1 MRKECWISGP
11 GPIAPNNRT
20 LEFFLC
26 GRKAGAGM
34 AAFSIMASCIGGT
47 ATIAM
52 LALAARAGWPAFW
65 WLGSG
70 SVGLGL
76 LGLFFAKKIRASRA
90 ATLPEILDMAL
101 GPQCRLFASVIVLL
115 SSLAIVAAQ
124 FNAIGVI
131 LSAFAGLDFGWSV
144 ILGSSA
150 IWLYTSI
157 GGQSAVMKSDIWQFV
172 LLAGALVIALLWLL
186 RLPECAAVLSR
197 APLVLANRDLPLSR
211 VVYFI
216 TVFGGSF
223 TIGPMIFGRILSA
236 RSPRAAKS
244 GALLAALG
252 LAVMAALI
260 AAMGIAMS
268 GLPLESASPEQIL
281 LAVCNLAF
289 PRWLVWLLIIGLVA
303 AVVSSADSCLLT
315 AAIICSHD
323 LHLGGT
329 VRATRLAMTII
340 AIASCLIVFGG
351 KGILGLLLAAS
362 DIYTCGIV
370 APVIVLLLG
379 GKKLRPAPFLAAMT
393 AGGLCGLAAA
403 ISGNYFWSFAGLGL
417 SAALAIAGLPKKK
430 NGPINLP

>member
-1 MRKECWISGP
+1 
-11 GPIAPNNRT
+11 
-20 LEFFLC
+20 
-26 GRKAGAGM
+26 M

-70 SVGLGL
+70 SLGLAL
-76 LGLFFAKKIRASRA
+76 LGLFFAKKIRSSRA

-101 GPQCRLFASVIVLL
+101 GAKCRLFASIIVLL

-144 ILGSSA
+144 ILGSAA
-150 IWLYTSI
+150 IWLYTCA
-157 GGQSAVMKSDIWQFV
+157 GGQGAVMKSDIWQFV
-172 LLAGALVIALLWLL
+172 LLAGALVIALVWLL
-186 RLPECAAVLSR
+186 RLPECAAALSR
-197 APLVLANRDLPLSR
+197 APLVISNRELPLSR
-211 VVYFI
+211 IAYFI

-236 RSPRAAKS
+236 KSPRAAKT
-244 GALLAALG
+244 GALIASIG
-252 LAVMAALI
+252 LALMAALI
-260 AAMGIAMS
+260 AAMGIAMA
-268 GLPLESASPEQIL
+268 GLPLKSASPEQIL
-281 LAVCNLAF
+281 LAVCELAF

-340 AIASCLIVFGG
+340 TIASCCIVFGG

-370 APVIVLLLG
+370 APAIVLLLR
-379 GKKLRPAPFLAAMT
+379 GKKLRPTLFLAAMT
-393 AGGLCGLAAA
+393 AGGLCGLIAAL
-403 ISGNYFWSFAGLGL
+403 SGNYFWSFAGLGV
-417 SAALAIAGLPKKK
+417 SAALAVASLPKKK
-430 NGPINLP
+430 IMYIDLP